1 MAFPRSPD
9 RGPIEA
15 GVVGGWP
22 EGQPLDFRD
31 HQIAAPLKH
40 CALTLKRKMDVIFP
54 RSPDRGPIEA
64 SKALAARSTVASHFR
79 DHQIAAP
86 LKHCPFA
93 PGAGAAPPHFRDHQI
108 AAPLKLDDSLERS
121 RWCLDF
127 RDHQI
132 AAPLKPGGKPYE
144 VTPREGEF
152 PRSPDRGPIEAI
164 CLLPLET
171 ALRLFPRSPDRG
183 PIEADAVREFP

>member
-64 SKALAARSTVASHFR
+64 LSVCAWCWSCAAA
-79 DHQIAAP
+79 
-86 LKHCPFA
+86 
-93 PGAGAAPPHFRDHQI
+93 
-108 AAPLKLDDSLERS
+108 
-121 RWCLDF
+121 
-127 RDHQI
+127 
-132 AAPLKPGGKPYE
+132 
-144 VTPREGEF
+144 F
-152 PRSPDRGPIEAI
+152 PRSPDRGPIEAGRFAGAF
-164 CLLPLET
+164 
-171 ALRLFPRSPDRG
+171 ALVFGFPRSPDRG
-183 PIEADAVREFP
+183 PIEARG

>member
-15 GVVGGWP
+15 GGVGGWP

-54 RSPDRGPIEA
+54 RSPDRGPIDA

-93 PGAGAAPPHFRDHQI
+93 PGAGAAPPH
-108 AAPLKLDDSLERS
+108 
-121 RWCLDF
+121 F

>member
-64 SKALAARSTVASHFR
+64 SKALAARSTVAS
-79 DHQIAAP
+79 
-86 LKHCPFA
+86 
-93 PGAGAAPPHFRDHQI
+93 HFRDHQI